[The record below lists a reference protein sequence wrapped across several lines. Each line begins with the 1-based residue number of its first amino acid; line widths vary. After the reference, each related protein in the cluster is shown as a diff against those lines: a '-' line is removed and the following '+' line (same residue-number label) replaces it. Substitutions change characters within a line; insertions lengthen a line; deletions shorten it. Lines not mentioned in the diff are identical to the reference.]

1 MTLTV
6 QPKTIVL
13 GVRDDKYQSRSRQAA
28 FPVTNS
34 LTIDYVLKCGEKL
47 MKEYIA
53 ERHGIGAIT
62 NLQLSFSGLERAER
76 GQQGIQGFFN
86 PGNAGMSAA
95 RASPVPTSTISLSSK
110 ALGKRK
116 AEETFVDL
124 TLSDDDIDV
133 AEQVEVKPR
142 SLSRVEE
149 KPLPNENGHGRSRS
163 VASTI
168 SDDDGSSDI
177 EIVETAPVGPVYQ
190 CPRCA
195 AIISL
200 QPDES
205 GDLVAARKRAE
216 KVHKEWHE
224 RYAAENV
231 VSKKAAKDKPPK
243 KMKRKGQQKL
253 KSFFKK
259 C

>member
-1 MTLTV
+1 M

-34 LTIDYVLKCGEKL
+34 LTIDYILKCGEKL

-86 PGNAGMSAA
+86 PGNTGNLVA
-95 RASPVPTSTISLSSK
+95 RASPVPPSIKSPSSK

-116 AEETFVDL
+116 AEDTFVDL
-124 TLSDDDIDV
+124 TLTDEDLSEQDV
-133 AEQVEVKPR
+133 DTSRSVSTVQVK
-142 SLSRVEE
+142 SLV
-149 KPLPNENGHGRSRS
+149 NGNGHERSRS
-163 VASTI
+163 AASTI
-168 SDDDGSSDI
+168 SDDDDSSDI

-200 QPDES
+200 QADES

-224 RYAAENV
+224 RYAAGNV
-231 VSKKAAKDKPPK
+231 APKKAAKDKPPK
-243 KMKRKGQQKL
+243 KKKRKGQQKL